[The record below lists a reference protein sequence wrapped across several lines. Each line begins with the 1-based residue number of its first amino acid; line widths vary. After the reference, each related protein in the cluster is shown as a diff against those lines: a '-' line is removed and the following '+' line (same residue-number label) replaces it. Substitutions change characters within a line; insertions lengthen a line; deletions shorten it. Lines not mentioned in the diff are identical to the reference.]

1 MEQLDDHIS
10 SLEIDLKRK
19 IELIT
24 AKDVKITECKNVL
37 AKKNGDIACLKDKR
51 DTLLAKLLKKDD
63 DLCSL
68 TREITAQSKTIL
80 SKENDIERLENDID
94 RLSDILARR
103 NGDIACLKDELKARD
118 DDVASLREKIDA
130 QSRTILSGEDT
141 ISED

>member
-1 MEQLDDHIS
+1 MKDDEIIEWNNLVAKRDDHIS

-24 AKDVKITECKNVL
+24 AKDVKI
-37 AKKNGDIACLKDKR
+37 IACLKDKR
-51 DTLLAKLLKKDD
+51 DTLLAKLLKKDG

-94 RLSDILARR
+94 RLSDILASR

-130 QSRTILSGEDT
+130 QSRTILST
-141 ISED
+141 N